1 MERLFARILSTSEA
15 NRKDANKVI
24 LYDDAKK
31 QLLEFIYALRGCE
44 LMSHAC
50 SSPGGVEAL
59 VEDVPA
65 KSVPSRSSSKRSKA
79 EVHNLS
85 KKEKKE

>member
-31 QLLEFIYALRGCE
+31 QLLEFIYALRE
-44 LMSHAC
+44 
-50 SSPGGVEAL
+50 GVEAL

-85 KKEKKE
+85 KKGFSKSVAFSSTWF

>member
-15 NRKDANKVI
+15 NGKDANKVI

-50 SSPGGVEAL
+50 SSPGEGVEAL
-59 VEDVPA
+59 TEDVPA
-65 KSVPSRSSSKRSKA
+65 NEQSLYLPG
-79 EVHNLS
+79 VHQRGA
-85 KKEKKE
+85 K